1 MTEHDKSKSN
11 LYLNFSRFYLIFV
24 SLPVALLVFVI
35 TMIGVVNGTLAFFN
49 FAFQV
54 LNYLINDQWIPQG
67 SPSLLLEIKDI
78 YFTHISQILSYKIS
92 EYIHYAYNSKFIV
105 CSLMLISLGV
115 LIGALN
121 YLNIFLAR
129 YNLYFLASVI
139 LMSLYYIKVIKYI
152 I

>member
-24 SLPVALLVFVI
+24 FLPVALLVFVI

-92 EYIHYAYNSKFIV
+92 EYIHYAYDSKFIV

-129 YNLYFLASVI
+129 YNLYFLASLI
-139 LMSLYYIKVIKYI
+139 LMLLYYIKVIKYI

>member
-1 MTEHDKSKSN
+1 MTEHDKSKSKF
-11 LYLNFSRFYLIFV
+11 LTNFLRIYICFI
-24 SLPVALLVFVI
+24 SLPVACIAFVI
-35 TMIGVVNGTLAFFN
+35 LMLGILASLFAFIN
-49 FAFQV
+49 FAFQM
-54 LNYLINDQWIPQG
+54 LYFWNYDEWLPQG
-67 SPSLLLEIKDI
+67 SLSLFFEIKDI
-78 YFTHISQILSYKIS
+78 YFTHISQILSHKIS
-92 EYIHYAYNSKFIV
+92 EYIQYAYSSKFIV
-105 CSLMLISLGV
+105 CSLMLIALGG

>member
-1 MTEHDKSKSN
+1 MTENDKSKSN
-11 LYLNFSRFYLIFV
+11 LYLNFSRFYLIFIF
-24 SLPVALLVFVI
+24 LPVALLVFVI
-35 TMIGVVNGTLAFFN
+35 TMIGVVNGILAFFN

-129 YNLYFLASVI
+129 YNIYFLATVI
-139 LMSLYYIKVIKYI
+139 LMSLYYIEVIKYI
-152 I
+152 L

>member
-11 LYLNFSRFYLIFV
+11 LYLNFSRFYLISVF
-24 SLPVALLVFVI
+24 LPVALLVFVI

-92 EYIHYAYNSKFIV
+92 EYIHYAYDSKFIV

-129 YNLYFLASVI
+129 YNLYFLASLI
-139 LMSLYYIKVIKYI
+139 LMLLYYIKVIKYI

>member
-92 EYIHYAYNSKFIV
+92 EYIQYAYSSKFIV
-105 CSLMLISLGV
+105 CSLMLIALGG

>member
-1 MTEHDKSKSN
+1 MTENDKSKSN
-11 LYLNFSRFYLIFV
+11 LYLNFSRFYLISVF
-24 SLPVALLVFVI
+24 LPVALLVFVI
-35 TMIGVVNGTLAFFN
+35 TMIGVVNGMLAFFN

-78 YFTHISQILSYKIS
+78 YFTHISQILSHKIS

-139 LMSLYYIKVIKYI
+139 LMLLYYIKVIKYI

>member
-139 LMSLYYIKVIKYI
+139 LMLLYYIKVIKYI

>member
-1 MTEHDKSKSN
+1 M
-11 LYLNFSRFYLIFV
+11 
-24 SLPVALLVFVI
+24 PVALLVFVI

-92 EYIHYAYNSKFIV
+92 EYIHYAYDSKFIV

-139 LMSLYYIKVIKYI
+139 LMLLYYIKVIKYI

>member
-11 LYLNFSRFYLIFV
+11 LYLNFSRFYLISVF
-24 SLPVALLVFVI
+24 LPVALLVFVI
-35 TMIGVVNGTLAFFN
+35 TMIGVVNGMLAFFN

-92 EYIHYAYNSKFIV
+92 EYIHYAYDSKFIV

-129 YNLYFLASVI
+129 YNLYFQASVI
-139 LMSLYYIKVIKYI
+139 LMLLYYIKVIKYI

>member
-11 LYLNFSRFYLIFV
+11 LYLNFSRFYLIFIF
-24 SLPVALLVFVI
+24 LPVALLVFVI

-139 LMSLYYIKVIKYI
+139 LMLLYYIKVIKYI

>member
-11 LYLNFSRFYLIFV
+11 LYLNFSRFYLISVF
-24 SLPVALLVFVI
+24 LPVALLVFVI
-35 TMIGVVNGTLAFFN
+35 TMIGVVNGMLAFFN

-78 YFTHISQILSYKIS
+78 YFTHISQILSHKIS
-92 EYIHYAYNSKFIV
+92 EYIQYAYSSKFIV

>member
-24 SLPVALLVFVI
+24 FMPVALLVFVI

-92 EYIHYAYNSKFIV
+92 EYIHYAYDSKFIV

-129 YNLYFLASVI
+129 YNLYFLASLI
-139 LMSLYYIKVIKYI
+139 LMLLYYIKVIKYI

>member
-1 MTEHDKSKSN
+1 MTENDKSKSN
-11 LYLNFSRFYLIFV
+11 LYLNFSRFYLISVF
-24 SLPVALLVFVI
+24 LPVALLVFVI
-35 TMIGVVNGTLAFFN
+35 TMIGVVNGMLAFFN

-129 YNLYFLASVI
+129 YNIYFLATVI
-139 LMSLYYIKVIKYI
+139 LMSLYYIEVIKYI
-152 I
+152 L

>member
-11 LYLNFSRFYLIFV
+11 LYLNFSRFYLIFIF
-24 SLPVALLVFVI
+24 LPVALLVFVI
-35 TMIGVVNGTLAFFN
+35 TMIGVVNGILAFFN

-139 LMSLYYIKVIKYI
+139 LMLLYYIKVIKYI

>member
-24 SLPVALLVFVI
+24 FMPVALLVFVI

-92 EYIHYAYNSKFIV
+92 EYIHYAYDSKFIV

-139 LMSLYYIKVIKYI
+139 LMLLYYIKVIKYI

>member
-129 YNLYFLASVI
+129 YNIYFLATVI
-139 LMSLYYIKVIKYI
+139 LMSLYYIEVIKYI
-152 I
+152 L

>member
-67 SPSLLLEIKDI
+67 SPSLLLEMKDI
-78 YFTHISQILSYKIS
+78 YFTHISQILSHKIS
-92 EYIHYAYNSKFIV
+92 EYIKYAYSSKFIV
-105 CSLMLISLGV
+105 CSLMLIALGG

>member
-1 MTEHDKSKSN
+1 MTENDKSKSN
-11 LYLNFSRFYLIFV
+11 LYLNFSRFYLIFIF
-24 SLPVALLVFVI
+24 LPVALLVFVI
-35 TMIGVVNGTLAFFN
+35 TMIGVVNGILAFFN

-78 YFTHISQILSYKIS
+78 YFTHISQILSHKIS
-92 EYIHYAYNSKFIV
+92 EYIQYAYSSKFIV

-129 YNLYFLASVI
+129 YNIYFLATVI
-139 LMSLYYIKVIKYI
+139 LMSLYYIEVIKYI
-152 I
+152 L

>member
-11 LYLNFSRFYLIFV
+11 LYLNFSRFYLISVF
-24 SLPVALLVFVI
+24 LPVALLVFVI
-35 TMIGVVNGTLAFFN
+35 TMIGVVNGILAFFN

-139 LMSLYYIKVIKYI
+139 LMLLYYIKVIKYI

>member
-11 LYLNFSRFYLIFV
+11 LYLNFSRFYLIFIF
-24 SLPVALLVFVI
+24 LPVALLVFVI
-35 TMIGVVNGTLAFFN
+35 TMIGVVNGILAFFN

-78 YFTHISQILSYKIS
+78 YFTHISQILSHKIS
-92 EYIHYAYNSKFIV
+92 EYIQYAYSSKFIV

-129 YNLYFLASVI
+129 YNIYFLATVI
-139 LMSLYYIKVIKYI
+139 LMSLYYIEVIKYI
-152 I
+152 L

>member
-24 SLPVALLVFVI
+24 FLPVALLVFVI

-92 EYIHYAYNSKFIV
+92 EYIHYAYDSKFIV

-139 LMSLYYIKVIKYI
+139 LMLLYYIKVIKYI